1 MPEETD
7 MCTLLRTL
15 YILALGITAWI
26 PAHADDA
33 PLPQPFTAT
42 YAVSYRGMGAGTLQM
57 QLQRD
62 PQSGQYTFET
72 RANPSLL
79 ARFAIS
85 RDATERSV
93 MEITSEGVRPLQW
106 QMDDG
111 KAGTQGDGTLAFDWS
126 QGAVS
131 GAYQDKPVALST
143 ADNLQDRQSVQ
154 IQVMTDLLRGQEP
167 GAIPMVNDDKIR
179 EYSYTRGDTAPIDT
193 KLGKLD
199 AVLYESTRPG
209 SSRVSRVWHAPSLGF
224 VPVRAEQ
231 VRKGKVE
238 TVMTL
243 IALEKNQEFTPK
255 Q

>member
-1 MPEETD
+1 MR
-7 MCTLLRTL
+7 TLLLSFCT
-15 YILALGITAWI
+15 ALLVSAAFH
-26 PAHADDA
+26 PAHAEALA
-33 PLPQPFTAT
+33 PEPFTAT
-42 YAVSYRGMGAGTLQM
+42 YAVSYRGMGAGTLKM
-57 QLQRD
+57 QLRRD

-79 ARFAIS
+79 ARVAIS
-85 RDATERSV
+85 RNALERSV

-106 QMDDG
+106 QLDDG
-111 KAGTQGDGTLAFDWS
+111 KSGSKGDGTLAFDWA

-131 GAYQDKPVALST
+131 GAYRDAPVTLST
-143 ADNLQDRQSVQ
+143 SANLQDRQSVQ

-167 GAIPMVNDDKIR
+167 GAIPMVNDDTVR
-179 EYSYTRGDTAPIDT
+179 EYSYTRGDSAAVDT
-193 KLGKLD
+193 KLGKVD

-209 SSRVSRVWHAPSLGF
+209 SSRVSRVWHAPSFGY

-243 IALEKNQEFTPK
+243 IAFEKN
-255 Q
+255 